1 MTFKVCAVRQG
12 GAASELASALNKRND
27 TSTCWDCDLWLFLH
41 PGVVGMSFLNINK
54 DIFFKAHS
62 CSRFSSIISSN
73 GENVQNRSKQ
83 PVKMNTLWY
92 LRGPLR
98 KGS

>member
-41 PGVVGMSFLNINK
+41 PGVVGMSFLNIN
-54 DIFFKAHS
+54 IFFQGSFLLAFLQHHLEQWRERAKQIKTA
-62 CSRFSSIISSN
+62 
-73 GENVQNRSKQ
+73 SK
-83 PVKMNTLWY
+83 NEY
-92 LRGPLR
+92 PLVLE
-98 KGS
+98 GTP